1 MCGIVG
7 IISESEGVSQQ
18 LFLALYALQ
27 HRGQESAG
35 MSVVD
40 SEGKL
45 NFHKGM
51 GLVNQVFSEKILTAL
66 PGSIGVGQTR
76 YSTTGTSNIVNAQP
90 FIIDLGEGFVSIV
103 HNGNLVNIKQLR
115 DELEVE
121 GFKFEASSD
130 TELIG
135 VLLKKHYKGDI
146 EQAVIEVAR
155 KIKGAFS
162 VIFMTAD
169 KMIAITDPNGFK
181 PLCIGKQGSDS
192 YALSSES
199 GALDTIGYELL
210 RDVQK
215 GEMVT
220 IDNGGIKS
228 FIYDNSSR
236 DALCIFEFVYFARPD
251 AIIHNRSVYEV
262 RVRMGEIL
270 AREHP
275 IEADMVV
282 SIPDSGNP
290 AAIGYSRESGIPY
303 GTALIKNRYVGRT
316 FINPDDY
323 IRKLGVRI
331 KLNPIKRILQGKR
344 LVVVDDSIV
353 RGNTSAQIVKLLKE
367 AGAAE
372 VHFRVSSA
380 PIKTP
385 CFYGIDTAT
394 TGELIAAEHSVDDIA
409 KSIGV
414 DSLGYLSVKGMIE
427 AVDAPNKEFCLGC
440 FNQDYPVAI
449 PEEKNRLKLVFE

>member
-7 IISESEGVSQQ
+7 IICSKEDVSKQ

-35 MSVVD
+35 MAVVD
-40 SEGKL
+40 ESGNL

-51 GLVNQVFSEKILTAL
+51 GLVNQVFSEKIVNSL
-66 PGSIGVGQTR
+66 PGSIGTGHVR
-76 YSTTGTSNIVNAQP
+76 YSTTGNSNIVNAQP
-90 FIIDLGEGFVSIV
+90 FIVDMGEGFVSIA

-121 GFKFEASSD
+121 GQKFEASSD

-135 VLLKKHYKGDI
+135 VLLKKYYRGDI
-146 EQAVIEVAR
+146 EEAVIQVAH

-162 VIFMTAD
+162 IVFMTAD
-169 KMIAITDPNGFK
+169 KIIALTDPNGFK
-181 PLCIGKQGSDS
+181 PLCIGKYGNDS
-192 YALSSES
+192 YAVASES

-215 GEMVT
+215 GEIVV
-220 IDNGGIKS
+220 IDRTGLKS
-228 FIYDNSSR
+228 RIYDQNSR

-251 AIIHNRSVYEV
+251 AIIHNRCVYEV
-262 RVRMGEIL
+262 RVKMGEIL

-275 IEADMVV
+275 VDADMVV
-282 SIPDSGNP
+282 SIPDSGTP
-290 AAIGYSRESGIPY
+290 AAIGYSRESGIPF

-316 FINPDDY
+316 FINPDDH

-331 KLNPIKRILQGKR
+331 KLNPIKRVLQGKR
-344 LVVVDDSIV
+344 LIVVDDSIV
-353 RGNTSAQIVKLLKE
+353 RGNTSAQIVKLLRE

-372 VHFRVSSA
+372 IHFMVSSA

-394 TGELIAAEHSVDDIA
+394 TGELIAADNSVESIA

-440 FNQDYPVAI
+440 FNQDYPVPV